1 MRPSVE
7 SPPPPVRDEPVL
19 AVEREG
25 RTRCGAGDRHET
37 VEERRPGRAH
47 PVGRARLQGV
57 DRPRRWLLPT
67 VLALLVLLVVIG
79 ALVS

>member
-1 MRPSVE
+1 MS
-7 SPPPPVRDEPVL
+7 
-19 AVEREG
+19 
-25 RTRCGAGDRHET
+25 GAK
-37 VEERRPGRAH
+37 
-47 PVGRARLQGV
+47 LQSV